1 MKNSISLTNSINS
14 FEDFDNWIVE
24 RKCDKIE
31 RVREKFGLM
40 IDQDICLRPGKNVY
54 SRNIDMFGSAGFC
67 FLFLDCQCHRE

>member
-40 IDQDICLRPGKNVY
+40 IDQDICLRPQKYV
-54 SRNIDMFGSAGFC
+54 
-67 FLFLDCQCHRE
+67 